1 MASHLLLS
9 AVAAG
14 VAGMSGVRCRVPGN
28 DARLA
33 LLSGFSSGFAPVTA
47 CPSSDWAQTFTTTPP
62 QPLAPSSWFGD
73 NPSDRARFKS
83 CPSSLFPVNPWIWCL
98 KPWINVLQMGFLLM
112 NRKGFGSW
120 ETVSAGTIQAC
131 NVCFHFH
138 IIVCLS
144 ISRLPRPQLANDN
157 QLQMQVYPLGF
168 ILSWKKCVKFLD
180 CLSWL
185 VPIQWLSHNISLERH
200 SALAE
205 PMGEFQPHR
214 TVTLLQGTGELQS
227 FSQGLVWPAILT
239 GWLLL
244 APSRVLSLDTI
255 DIWGQIIY
263 CG

>member
-1 MASHLLLS
+1 MESLWSLGLLTAPLNTHLIPLIS
-9 AVAAG
+9 AWMGHWLPSQAIVQPFSG
-14 VAGMSGVRCRVPGN
+14 VASWE
-28 DARLA
+28 D
-33 LLSGFSSGFAPVTA
+33 LLV
-47 CPSSDWAQTFTTTPP
+47 
-62 QPLAPSSWFGD
+62 
-73 NPSDRARFKS
+73 
-83 CPSSLFPVNPWIWCL
+83 I

-185 VPIQWLSHNISLERH
+185 VPIQRLSHNISLERH

-227 FSQGLVWPAILT
+227 FSQGLAWPAILT

-244 APSRVLSLDTI
+244 APSRVLSFDTI
-255 DIWGQIIY
+255 DIWGQDNLLWGVSCPIHCRIFNSIHALET
-263 CG
+263 